1 MAVMSDSDNSK
12 NLSEILFK
20 PRFEYLETSM
30 ISNSGCELPPL
41 AYRDPALGFAADW
54 YRPVRTFMWVFL
66 GGNLLDIDEALSNI
80 SSSKNPRKREL
91 CFDTV
96 AEYGPGNWI
105 YEFNSIAQKRVN
117 AAKEQ
122 ESQGDIL
129 GASHNYRMA
138 SRYFTIAAYPF
149 LRGDVLA
156 NESLMHSR
164 RFYKKMIEMDPN
176 NGEISEE
183 LFAAGGTKVSG
194 FLHLPDRTSIHPC
207 VIMAG
212 SYEQNITDYYRF
224 YNDYLRPKGIALFA
238 IDMPGIA
245 SSSKLNLSADLSIVV
260 DSAIEYLKNLKY
272 IDATHLG
279 LLGMRIAGSACIRSC
294 ILNHQAVKA
303 LAVIAPAVHSLFT
316 DKDVLNSLP
325 LCLRSNYANRL
336 NLDASNWDTIIP
348 QLQVLS
354 LKTQGLLS
362 ASGRCSVPC
371 SVYVV
376 KNSLVTND
384 DLKLLE
390 ANFKDCRINMHEN
403 TGYTSFL
410 LQSYDSASRF
420 FESLLLE
427 KN

>member
-1 MAVMSDSDNSK
+1 MADMSDSENSE

-20 PRFEYLETSM
+20 PRFDYLETSF

-41 AYRDPALGFAADW
+41 TRRDPALGFAADW
-54 YRPVRTFMWVFL
+54 YRPVRSFMWVFL

-80 SSSKNPRKREL
+80 CSAKSPRKRKL
-91 CFDTV
+91 CFDTI
-96 AEYGPGNWI
+96 AEYGAGNWI
-105 YEFNSIAQKRVN
+105 YEFNSIAQRRVN
-117 AAKEQ
+117 LAKLL

-129 GASHNYRMA
+129 GSSHNYRMA
-138 SRYFTIAAYPF
+138 SRYFSIAAYPF

-156 NESLMHSR
+156 TESLMHSR
-164 RFYKKMIEMDPN
+164 RIYKKMIEMDPT

-183 LFAAGGTKVSG
+183 FFTVDGNKVSG
-194 FLHLPDRTSIHPC
+194 FLHLPDKSNVHPC

-212 SYEQNITDYYRF
+212 SYEQNVTDFYRF

-238 IDMPGIA
+238 IDMPGCA
-245 SSSKLNLSADLSIVV
+245 SSHKLNLSANSSIVL
-260 DSAIEYLKNLKY
+260 DSAIEYLRGLKY

-279 LLGMRIAGSACIRSC
+279 LFGIRIAGGACIRSC
-294 ILNHQAVKA
+294 ILNQHAIKA
-303 LAVIAPAVHSLFT
+303 LAVIAPAVHSFFT
-316 DKDVLNSLP
+316 DKDILNSLP
-325 LCLRSNYANRL
+325 LCLRSNCANRM

-348 QLQVLS
+348 QMQVLS

-362 ASGRCSVPC
+362 ASGRCPVPC
-371 SVYVV
+371 SVYAV
-376 KNSLVTND
+376 KNSFVTND

-390 ANFKDCRINMHEN
+390 AHFKDCRIDMQEN

-410 LQSYDSASRF
+410 LRSYDSASRF
-420 FESLLLE
+420 FESLLLD